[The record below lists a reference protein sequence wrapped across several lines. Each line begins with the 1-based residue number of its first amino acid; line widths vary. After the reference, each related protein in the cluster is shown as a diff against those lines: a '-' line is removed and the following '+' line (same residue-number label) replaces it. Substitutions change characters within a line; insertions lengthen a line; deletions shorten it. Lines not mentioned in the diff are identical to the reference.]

1 MSTLT
6 GLISAGG
13 GGGFTTE
20 SISTVQD
27 IPSGTSADVTI
38 SCPSG
43 KKLRLVKF
51 GNRGGLQSGVT
62 ITVGSKTVISSAGLD
77 DFANDGESLN
87 RFIIGGYIGGSTHD
101 FIVGDTD
108 EDIVF
113 SFDASTTQ
121 TIRYAYQ
128 VGV

>member
-13 GGGFTTE
+13 GGFTTE
-20 SISTVQD
+20 SISTVQN
-27 IPSGTSADVTI
+27 IAAGTSADVTI

-51 GNRGGLQSGVT
+51 GNTGGLQSGVT
-62 ITVGSKTVISSAGLD
+62 ITVGSKTIISNAGLD
-77 DFANDGESLN
+77 DFANSGETTD

-101 FIVGDTD
+101 FVVGDTD

-113 SFDASTTQ
+113 SFAAATTQ
-121 TIRYAYQ
+121 IIRYAYQ

>member
-6 GLISAGG
+6 GLISSG

-20 SISTVQD
+20 SISTVQN
-27 IPSGTSADVTI
+27 IASGTSADVTI

-43 KKLRLVKF
+43 KKLRLVKL
-51 GNRGGLQSGVT
+51 GNTGGLQAGVT

-77 DFANDGESLN
+77 DFANNGETTG
-87 RFIIGGYIGGSTHD
+87 RFIVGGYIGGSTHD

-113 SFDASTTQ
+113 SFDSSTTQ